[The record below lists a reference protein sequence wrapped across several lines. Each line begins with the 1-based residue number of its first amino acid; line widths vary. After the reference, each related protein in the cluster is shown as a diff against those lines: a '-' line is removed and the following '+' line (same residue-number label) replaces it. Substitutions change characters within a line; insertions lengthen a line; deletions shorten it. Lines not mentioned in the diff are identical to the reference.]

1 MGDYYSALNAKKDD
15 DLKYGSKYFSTEN
28 YFKDSIDDEV
38 PAEKTVPSKKEYLR
52 NKTREMI
59 WLTARVRFRCKFGYN
74 KEFL

>member
-1 MGDYYSALNAKKDD
+1 MGDYYSAENAKKD

-38 PAEKTVPSKKEYLR
+38 PANEPVYSKKEYLR